1 MSGEYDDQLVWP
13 FSFDIELLNWRND
26 EEHHK
31 RTLSIVARHGFVKV
45 TEIIFGASTG
55 FENFISCVHSS
66 LAYDPSENTEYLQ
79 EDCLQFR
86 IKMNTE

>member
-1 MSGEYDDQLVWP
+1 MTNWYGL
-13 FSFDIELLNWRND
+13 SFDIELLNWRND

-55 FENFISCVHSS
+55 FENFISHSS